1 MKLRQIALA
10 ACFAAT
16 SSIAAAFHCPEDMKK
31 IDAGLEK
38 NTKLS
43 GQERAAVMRL
53 RVRGEELHD
62 AGKHQEA
69 VDTFAKALKLL
80 SKQ

>member
-10 ACFAAT
+10 VCLAAV
-16 SSIAAAFHCPEDMKK
+16 SSVAAASQCPQDMKK
-31 IDAGLEK
+31 IDDALEK

-53 RVRGEELHD
+53 RVRGEVLHD
-62 AGKHQEA
+62 EGKHQEA
-69 VDTFAKALKLL
+69 VETLGKALKLL
-80 SKQ
+80 QKQ